1 MIRSSPPRSMT
12 VLIDSVLVLAGL
24 LIWIRGSSENDDVWS
39 LFLRVFAVVDLA
51 VVVLGNGQLL
61 LEIPLLLLALALPS
75 VARLENGRQ
84 RLR

>member
-1 MIRSSPPRSMT
+1 
-12 VLIDSVLVLAGL
+12 
-24 LIWIRGSSENDDVWS
+24 VWS

-51 VVVLGNGQLL
+51 VVLLGNGQLL

-84 RLR
+84 SLR

>member
-1 MIRSSPPRSMT
+1 MT

-84 RLR
+84 SLR

>member
-1 MIRSSPPRSMT
+1 MT
-12 VLIDSVLVLAGL
+12 VLIDSVLMLAGL

-51 VVVLGNGQLL
+51 VVLLGNGQLL

-84 RLR
+84 SLR